1 MNDKFQLLN
10 LYLTSSNPSRKT
22 NPESVWDISQL
33 KHLGFDRERGD
44 RYENKWSVSQIQE
57 STFVFCFIYIHTHTL
72 LKNLKN

>member
-1 MNDKFQLLN
+1 MNDKFQFLN

-44 RYENKWSVSQIQE
+44 MKTNG
-57 STFVFCFIYIHTHTL
+57 L
-72 LKNLKN
+72 